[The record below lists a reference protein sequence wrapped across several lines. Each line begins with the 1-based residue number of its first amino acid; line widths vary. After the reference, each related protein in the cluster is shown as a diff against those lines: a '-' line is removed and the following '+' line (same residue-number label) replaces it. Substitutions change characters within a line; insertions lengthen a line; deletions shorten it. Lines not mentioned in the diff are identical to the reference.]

1 MQFAVNGS
9 KRPFFPQ
16 GRGASFFEDEL
27 ALSNL
32 MTLLKAG
39 ALRSSFEERVLA
51 DTTAEL
57 DHRCDIGPFSL
68 LALLLS

>member
-1 MQFAVNGS
+1 MGPSRYVYV
-9 KRPFFPQ
+9 
-16 GRGASFFEDEL
+16 
-27 ALSNL
+27 

-57 DHRCDIGPFSL
+57 DHRCDNGPFSL